1 MQEIDNIVSYNER
14 YTRNKKS
21 LNCNESKLKMYHMT
35 YCHSDKKMYKTE
47 YLKDLSLPPFI
58 MYYNFNKRD
67 LALTKP
73 SLKKSMGHST
83 QSMTK
88 KITKIQN
95 KTNRK
100 SSVHAVRNI
109 LRYQA
114 YELCLTS
121 SIEEVNLIKK
131 RYKTLDDSE
140 TMDKYLNKEIDDKV
154 VDFIRLEK
162 IWEDKMYDWPASD
175 RFVKSISDQEVVPS
189 CRDTKKKMD
198 RLYPNRENKFDELML
213 SKVFIGKLSS
223 SFFFY
228 DMSKLY
234 SMLFLLSKS
243 LLKWIFV
250 IQIQNYVF
258 RRSQLAAEQSAV
270 SVKDNFYISE
280 ISNFVKDYMN
290 SSYLIKSN
298 YDGDMY
304 CTKKGQF
311 FEVVRKFNEAYMNKF
326 LKFRISEEKLYSSSI
341 SGIFQDNDTIIGQRE

>member
-1 MQEIDNIVSYNER
+1 
-14 YTRNKKS
+14 
-21 LNCNESKLKMYHMT
+21 
-35 YCHSDKKMYKTE
+35 
-47 YLKDLSLPPFI
+47 
-58 MYYNFNKRD
+58 
-67 LALTKP
+67 
-73 SLKKSMGHST
+73 
-83 QSMTK
+83 
-88 KITKIQN
+88 
-95 KTNRK
+95 
-100 SSVHAVRNI
+100 
-109 LRYQA
+109 
-114 YELCLTS
+114 
-121 SIEEVNLIKK
+121 
-131 RYKTLDDSE
+131 
-140 TMDKYLNKEIDDKV
+140 
-154 VDFIRLEK
+154 
-162 IWEDKMYDWPASD
+162 
-175 RFVKSISDQEVVPS
+175 
-189 CRDTKKKMD
+189 MD